1 MTTITDSERT
11 QRAPA
16 FAATDDAGARLA
28 AAMGVAF
35 VALSVASTFAAGA
48 PPASD
53 ASAAK
58 VAAFFHDHSGGIR
71 AQLLLG
77 ALGLAALI
85 WWFGA
90 LWRTLSRAEHERP
103 RLAVV
108 AAVGLAVGAA
118 LAMVNGVV
126 VATAAL
132 RAGDAATTRLFFT
145 FSLVAISAA
154 GFGIGTFLL
163 AANTVAYREHLTPV
177 WVSVLGFIAAVAFFV
192 AGLGT
197 ISDAPAYNVAGLV
210 AFFVWCVWIVAVS
223 VTMWRSADA
232 RAAGALAGR

>member
-1 MTTITDSERT
+1 MTTITDSERI
-11 QRAPA
+11 QRAPT
-16 FAATDDAGARLA
+16 FTATDDAGARLA

-108 AAVGLAVGAA
+108 AAVGLAVGAS
-118 LAMVNGVV
+118 LIVPSP
-126 VATAAL
+126 ATKN
-132 RAGDAATTRLFFT
+132 AT
-145 FSLVAISAA
+145 
-154 GFGIGTFLL
+154 
-163 AANTVAYREHLTPV
+163 
-177 WVSVLGFIAAVAFFV
+177 
-192 AGLGT
+192 
-197 ISDAPAYNVAGLV
+197 AYNVAGLV